1 MPCRHDDECSNDER
15 KRREIRFLRLE
26 LLHGWGRKPFR
37 FLFFTSFL
45 LDGCFKI
52 PIFYI
57 NFAYKNMLS
66 TIICFTYIMV
76 DWRQFT

>member
-1 MPCRHDDECSNDER
+1 MDGDENL
-15 KRREIRFLRLE
+15 FV
-26 LLHGWGRKPFR
+26 

>member
-1 MPCRHDDECSNDER
+1 MNVPTTNEKDGKFDSSDWNCCMDGDENL
-15 KRREIRFLRLE
+15 FV
-26 LLHGWGRKPFR
+26 

-66 TIICFTYIMV
+66 TIICFTYMMM